1 MNVEP
6 VTLIG
11 RHVRLEPMRED
22 HIPGLIAAG
31 SDPSIWTYMVYG
43 DLSRPVAME
52 EWVREI
58 LRREGQ
64 GTDLPFTVIHR
75 DSGKVAGATRY
86 MEIRPAHRG
95 LEIGGTWY
103 APDFQRTVVNTEC
116 KYLLLE
122 HAFEAMGCIRVQFK
136 TDSRNERSLVAIER
150 IGGVREG
157 MLRSHMILPDGV
169 VRDSVYFSILESE
182 WPVVKMKLEERLV
195 R

>member
-11 RHVRLEPMRED
+11 RHVRLEPMCED